1 MCVEMVLSSASQPY
15 ILILDSPLRDTVPGE
30 EMVEQVLIFKIPFH
44 LTFEY
49 NTSPLPLSPDSE
61 LAETWL
67 KRR

>member
-49 NTSPLPLSPDSE
+49 NTSPLPLS
-61 LAETWL
+61 
-67 KRR
+67 